1 MNASPQSLNGN
12 GRNTSARV
20 KAPSKDMRYYYT
32 LILNKWYLLVIGL
45 LIGAGIFYT
54 KMRYSKNVYRVAG
67 SVMIE
72 DANQKAVTN
81 DVITEKLGF
90 EKGIDN
96 MEDRVRLLGSTELME
111 RVVDSLRLN
120 VSYIQEGHVM
130 HHELFNDSPLKLQY
144 WNTEGVPKDFQL
156 KILHQDSLNF
166 KVYKSE
172 NDLETVRYGAPFNYQ
187 GRELIL
193 RKIGEVSPLY
203 PINIV
208 VANQY
213 EVAQLYSGRLDIAQI
228 GRSNILNISILDEV
242 PDRGVSIIN
251 RLVREY
257 SLSIMENNNE
267 SGRRTVRFIDERL
280 SYVTRELYT
289 VEKHEQGFKEDR
301 KLPIQLQDLTK
312 TSLDKVTLVGQKMED
327 LKTRLDLANNI
338 ERSMSNTASG
348 VYQALPFSGT
358 ILNNAPLTALTQ
370 QYNTLITQRNALGA
384 SATDA
389 NPAYKGFNE
398 QLSFLKENIASSIR
412 SIKQEINDQKEQTS
426 QQLIPLENQIN
437 TMPTNQRELAEIM
450 REKSVK
456 ETLFLFLLQKREEA
470 ALAVAAQVPHSRLL
484 ERAANR
490 GIISPKPLQLGLF
503 CLLMGLGIPILFLY
517 VRDLLNTKIYH
528 RVDIDKYLNI
538 PFVGFIPH
546 VRGEKKKLVI
556 NDSHSILAE
565 SFRLVRSN
573 LQNTAT
579 NQKNRTILIT
589 STVSSEGKSFVAT
602 NLALTLALTGKK
614 VMLVGMDL
622 RKPQVG
628 KYLTGQK
635 VEKGV
640 SNFLNNEAPLDE
652 LIQTF
657 EALPNLD
664 FMDCGPIPRNPSE
677 LMMTDKMKDL
687 FAFFDKTYDFVIVDG
702 APIGIV
708 ADSFLLKEFVSQTLV
723 VLRYGYST
731 TANLRFM
738 DEVHMENKL
747 PNMTTVLNDL
757 RTEWGNTYNYGYYL
771 SSYYQEEAGIWGK
784 IKNWMGRKPKNPKQ
798 TSMPSAR
805 KGQVNGSNKSY
816 GNRIETLKK
825 DEKIKNV

>member
-1 MNASPQSLNGN
+1 MDLSPQSRNGN
-12 GRNTSARV
+12 GRNAAAARV

-32 LILNKWYLLVIGL
+32 LILNKWYLLAIGL

-54 KMRYSKNVYRVAG
+54 KMRYSKNVYRMAG

-72 DANQKAVTN
+72 DANQKVVTN

-120 VSYIQEGHVM
+120 VAYVQEGHVM
-130 HHELFNDSPLKLQY
+130 KTELFSDSPLRLQY
-144 WNTEGVPKDFQL
+144 WNTEGVPKSFDVR
-156 KILHQDSLNF
+156 ILHHDSLNF
-166 KVYKSE
+166 KVIKGE
-172 NDLETVRYGAPFNYQ
+172 NDFQMVRYGAPFNYQ
-187 GRELIL
+187 GRELII
-193 RKIGEVSPLY
+193 RKIGDVSPLY
-203 PINIV
+203 PIDIIV
-208 VANQY
+208 RDQY
-213 EVAQLYSGRLDIAQI
+213 EVAQMYGGRLDIAQV
-228 GRSNILNISILDEV
+228 GRSNILNISILDEL
-242 PDRGVSIIN
+242 PDRGIAIIN

-257 SLSIMENNNE
+257 SASIMENNNE
-267 SGRRTVRFIDERL
+267 SGRRTVRFLDERL
-280 SYVTRELYT
+280 SYVTRELYN
-289 VEKHEQGFKEDR
+289 VEKQEETFKRDR
-301 KLPIQLQDLTK
+301 NLPILIPDIAK
-312 TSLDKVTLVGQKMED
+312 TSMEKASLVDLKMED
-327 LKTRLDLANNI
+327 LSTRLDLANSI
-338 ERSMSNTASG
+338 ERSITAVNSH
-348 VYQALPFSGT
+348 QALPFSGT
-358 ILNNAPLTALTQ
+358 ILNNAPLTAATQ
-370 QYNTLITQRNALGA
+370 KYNELIAQRSALGA

-389 NPAYKGFNE
+389 NPIAKGINE
-398 QLSFLKENIASSIR
+398 QLAFSRDNILSNVR
-412 SIKQEINDQKEQTS
+412 TIKQEINEQKEKTR

-437 TMPTNQRELAEIM
+437 TMPTNQRELAEIS
-450 REKSVK
+450 REKNVR
-456 ETLFLFLLQKREEA
+456 EALFLFLLQKREEA
-470 ALAVAAQVPHSRLL
+470 ALTVAAQVSHSRLL

-490 GIISPKPLQLGLF
+490 GIVSPKPLQLGLF
-503 CLLMGLGIPILFLY
+503 CLLMGLGIPMLFIY

-528 RVDIDKYLNI
+528 RVDIDKYLSI

-628 KYLTGQK
+628 KYLTGQRMD
-635 VEKGV
+635 KGV
-640 SNFLNNEAPLDE
+640 SNYLNNEAPLED

-677 LMMTDKMKDL
+677 LMMNERMKDL
-687 FAFFDKTYDFVIVDG
+687 FAFFHKTYDFVIVDG

-708 ADSFLLKEFVSQTLV
+708 ADSFLLKEFVGQTLV

-784 IKNWMGRKPKNPKQ
+784 IKNFMGRKPKNSMQKPMSSPKN
-798 TSMPSAR
+798 
-805 KGQVNGSNKSY
+805 GHVNGKAY
-816 GNRIETLKK
+816 GNRIDTLKK